1 MVLGA
6 TLLCAACGDDST
18 GTGGGGSDGGGGTGA
33 SGGGGPGSGGG
44 ATTGTGGGADL
55 EALAL
60 VRGALFSADLVEAQT
75 YHDML
80 ASGGEPA
87 SKAAGDIAHDAY
99 LGTTLLGTTE
109 NEFLALDR
117 WSSDANM
124 DAFYSDPDFQ
134 QAFGGLFS
142 APPAFDTFLREE
154 TFHGWGSLDA
164 ADGTEPHYVIV
175 VRGRLAD
182 VPSAIQPQH
191 DAIVANGEDAA
202 KALGDVAHV
211 IYVGRADPRE
221 AVFIDVW
228 TASDDIESFYGD
240 PTFQAAVG
248 GLFESA
254 PSVAVYGSTDWHQ
267 W

>member
-1 MVLGA
+1 MTTRFFPMVLGA

-124 DAFYSDPDFQ
+124 DAFYSDP
-134 QAFGGLFS
+134 
-142 APPAFDTFLREE
+142 
-154 TFHGWGSLDA
+154 
-164 ADGTEPHYVIV
+164 
-175 VRGRLAD
+175 
-182 VPSAIQPQH
+182 AIQPQH
-191 DAIVANGEDAA
+191 DGIVANGEDAA